1 MSDELPKKV
10 FSVPPPPTD
19 EIDSEWGGKG
29 GSDEKP
35 AKTATEAAE
44 QATVPASDS
53 GPPGADEQLK
63 EELKG
68 QAETA
73 APPGTPPPP
82 ASKEDEEDEE
92 DEDDEDDED
101 EDEDEDED
109 DEDDE
114 DEDEARHAARR
125 RSHAPVTRPSG
136 PAAAEDWIPDW
147 APWGM
152 LGILVLA
159 GLLGGLGVISRIF
172 GISNAIPPD
181 TATTAAAPEAS
192 VATTIEASHFLVQYK
207 GSMRAAP
214 TITRSKDEA
223 RKRAEE
229 GLAKVKQG
237 ADFAKVVAE
246 YSDEPGAGTRGGA
259 LGAFQRESMVKPFSD
274 AAFTLKVN
282 QVSGIVETPFG
293 FHVIKRTK

>member
-29 GSDEKP
+29 GPDEKP
-35 AKTATEAAE
+35 TKTATEAAE
-44 QATVPASDS
+44 QATVPATDS
-53 GPPGADEQLK
+53 GPPGADAQLK

-73 APPGTPPPP
+73 AAPGTPPPP
-82 ASKEDEEDEE
+82 ALKEEEDDEDEDEDDEDEDDDE
-92 DEDDEDDED
+92 EDDEDDED
-101 EDEDEDED
+101 EDEDD
-109 DEDDE
+109 
-114 DEDEARHAARR
+114 ARHAARR

-136 PAAAEDWIPDW
+136 PAATGDWIPDW
-147 APWGM
+147 APWGI
-152 LGILVLA
+152 LGFLVLA
-159 GLLGGLGVISRIF
+159 GLAGGLGVISRIF
-172 GISNAIPPD
+172 GLSNAATTD

-192 VATTIEASHFLVQYK
+192 VPTTIEASHFLVQYQ
-207 GSMRAAP
+207 GSQRAAP
-214 TITRSKDEA
+214 TITRTKDEA

-246 YSDEPGAGTRGGA
+246 YSDEPGAGARGGA
-259 LGAFQRESMVKPFSD
+259 LGAFQRENMVKPFAD
-274 AAFTLKVN
+274 AAFMLKVN